1 MLLISVMLVFKEM
14 SLEQAIN
21 IIEYK
26 EMNKLQPAS
35 WIDVGKCQV
44 KVNGKKTNLSLGG
57 CRHAAVTQ
65 GIA

>member
-1 MLLISVMLVFKEM
+1 MLVFKEM

-26 EMNKLQPAS
+26 EMNKLQPAL

-44 KVNGKKTNLSLGG
+44 KVNGKRQTLVLVDAGMP
-57 CRHAAVTQ
+57 R
-65 GIA
+65 

>member
-1 MLLISVMLVFKEM
+1 MLLISVMLVIKDM

-35 WIDVGKCQV
+35 WLDVGKCRM
-44 KVNGKKTNLSLGG
+44 KVNGKRQTLVLVDAGMP
-57 CRHAAVTQ
+57 R
-65 GIA
+65 